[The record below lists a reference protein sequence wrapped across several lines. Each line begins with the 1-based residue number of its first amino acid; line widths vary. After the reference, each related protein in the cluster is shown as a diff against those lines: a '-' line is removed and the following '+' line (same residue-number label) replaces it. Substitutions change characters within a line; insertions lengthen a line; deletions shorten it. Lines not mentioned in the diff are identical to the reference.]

1 MLKLPNGLTNGAQTR
16 RQALLISRK
25 TNELAE
31 VNALKPGDWIGIL
44 GGGQLARMLAMA
56 AARLGFKTIILDPD
70 ANCPAAVMAN
80 DHIIA
85 AYDDV
90 AALEALSR
98 RVSVIT
104 YEFEN
109 VPCGAIDDADLA
121 CDVEPGTQAL
131 AIAQNRILEK
141 DFFNSI
147 GIPTAPYRAVNSLAD
162 VEAAF
167 ATIGPGILKTCTLGY
182 DGKGQ
187 ARIANATDIAA
198 GFAAMNDVPAI
209 YEGFIAFERE
219 VSVIGARFQDGSFA
233 AYDMPENNHQS
244 GILRTSTVPAKI
256 STATADQAKA
266 HAKTLLAA
274 LGYIGVAGVEF
285 FVMADGSLVA
295 NEFAPRVHNSGHWT
309 EAATAISQ
317 FEQHIRAIA
326 GLPAGDT
333 GRHSDCVMHNLIG
346 DDVLDMP
353 KWLATSNAYLHL
365 YGKAETRAGR
375 KMGHVTVLK

>member
-1 MLKLPNGLTNGAQTR
+1 
-16 RQALLISRK
+16 
-25 TNELAE
+25 
-31 VNALKPGDWIGIL
+31 
-44 GGGQLARMLAMA
+44 MLAMA

-70 ANCPAAVMAN
+70 PSCPAAIMAN

-109 VPCGAIDDADLA
+109 VPCGAIDHADLD

-141 DFFNSI
+141 DFFNAI
-147 GIPTAPYRAVNSLAD
+147 GIPTAPYRSVDSLTDAQ
-162 VEAAF
+162 AAF
-167 ATIGPGILKTCTLGY
+167 AEIGPGILKTCTLGY

-187 ARIANATDIAA
+187 ARITSAMDCTA
-198 GFAAMNDVPAI
+198 GFAAMKKAPAI

-219 VSVIGARFQDGSFA
+219 VSVIAARFQDGSFA
-233 AYDMPENNHQS
+233 AYDMPENVHKG
-244 GILRTSTVPAKI
+244 GILRTSTVPANI
-256 STATADQAKA
+256 SEPTAQHAKA
-266 HAKTLLAA
+266 HAQTLLSA
-274 LGYIGVAGVEF
+274 LGYVGVAGVEF
-285 FVMADGSLVA
+285 FVMADGSLIA

-309 EAATAISQ
+309 EAACAISQ

-326 GLPAGDT
+326 GLPAGQT
-333 GRHSDCVMHNLIG
+333 SRHSDCVMHNVIG
-346 DDVLDMP
+346 DDVSHVP
-353 KWLATSNAYLHL
+353 RWLATPNAHLHL
-365 YGKAETRAGR
+365 YGKAETRQGR
-375 KMGHVTVLK
+375 KMGHVTVLGDNQR

>member
-1 MLKLPNGLTNGAQTR
+1 
-16 RQALLISRK
+16 
-25 TNELAE
+25 
-31 VNALKPGDWIGIL
+31 
-44 GGGQLARMLAMA
+44 MLAMA
-56 AARLGFKTIILDPD
+56 AARLGFRTIILDPD

-109 VPCGAIDDADLA
+109 VPCGAIDNADLA
-121 CDVEPGTQAL
+121 CEVEPGTQAL

-141 DFFNSI
+141 DFFNAI
-147 GIPTAPYRAVNSLAD
+147 GIPTAPYWAVNSLVD

-167 ATIGPGILKTCTLGY
+167 AEIGQGILKTCTLGY

-187 ARIANATDIAA
+187 ARITTVGDIAEA
-198 GFAAMNDVPAI
+198 FAAMKNAPPV

-219 VSVIGARFQDGSFA
+219 VSVIAARFQDGSFA
-233 AYDMPENNHQS
+233 AYDLPENVHQG
-244 GILRTSTVPAKI
+244 GILRTSTVPANI
-256 STATADQAKA
+256 SEATADQAKA
-266 HAKTLLAA
+266 CAETLLAS
-274 LGYIGVAGVEF
+274 LGYVGVAGVEF
-285 FVMADGSLVA
+285 FVMADGSLIA

-309 EAATAISQ
+309 EAACAISQ

-333 GRHSDCVMHNLIG
+333 SRHSNCVMHNLIG
-346 DDVLDMP
+346 DDVLDLP
-353 KWLATSNAYLHL
+353 KWLATKNTNLHL
-365 YGKAETRAGR
+365 YGKSETRPGR
-375 KMGHVTVLK
+375 KMGHVTVLV